1 MEIIAVKNK
10 ITDCI
15 ALLEKAR
22 GVVQERGQ
30 QKASTNADYEK
41 SLAKTIV
48 QLKAGVEFDIEGVKV
63 LEKTASNV
71 ERIAKGIIWEKALA
85 RDVAESN
92 YKSAI
97 MGLDTVMAELNAW
110 QSIFRSLDNA

>member
-1 MEIIAVKNK
+1 MDIISVKTK
-10 ITDCI
+10 IESCI

-22 GVVQERGQ
+22 GAVQERGEK
-30 QKASTNADYEK
+30 KAQANAEYEK
-41 SLAKTIV
+41 ELAKIII
-48 QLKAGVEFDIEGVKV
+48 QLKAGVEFDIDGVKV
-63 LEKTASNV
+63 LERTASNV
-71 ERIAKGIIWEKALA
+71 ERIARGIVWEKSLA

-97 MGLDTVMAELNAW
+97 MGLETVMAELNAW